1 MTPANPDN
9 YQQHSTS
16 TSGELFTKN
25 AIDDGDSD
33 EGESSLE
40 YAQKVCAVKP
50 LVVKPS
56 GMLLTPERKSI
67 LKAADSTVP
76 LTDSETDSLPS
87 LPNQD
92 DTIIISDN
100 SNLEAKMLSFKTED
114 QE

>member
-9 YQQHSTS
+9 YQQPSTS
-16 TSGELFTKN
+16 TSGDLFTKN
-25 AIDDGDSD
+25 AVDEGDSD

-40 YAQKVCAVKP
+40 YAQNVCTVKP
-50 LVVKPS
+50 LVVKPP
-56 GMLLTPERKSI
+56 GMLPTLERKSI

-76 LTDSETDSLPS
+76 LTDSVTDSLPS

-100 SNLEAKMLSFKTED
+100 SNLVAKMLSFKTED